1 MNRGGGAG
9 GALAS
14 PHFLAAKIIKIT
26 DCFYDL
32 KVSIL
37 LLSMTMVLEIF
48 VKVSLK
54 MQEVALKSYRKLKI
68 FLEVYL

>member
-1 MNRGGGAG
+1 M
-9 GALAS
+9 
-14 PHFLAAKIIKIT
+14 FV
-26 DCFYDL
+26 